1 MVRIA
6 LERELQVLEN
16 VLLDMAKAVDEMVN
30 GAILATERLDLPLS
44 EKIIKFDD
52 EIDYYEH
59 LVTKTAL
66 EIIALQQPVAK
77 DLRFIISAISI
88 ARNLERLADQAVNIA
103 ERVSVLYKNKDLL
116 IPKCKINL
124 FDMAK
129 EALHMLE
136 SAINAFV
143 TEDTKK
149 AYEVIAYD
157 DVVDKYKDDYMEQVK
172 ECMMHNVES
181 IEVGIEYI
189 IIIQNLERIADL
201 ATNIAEEV
209 IFTVQGKMPKLE
221 AKGIEFREDLRGI
234 VFKEVPVF
242 ELLKRHANLVLE
254 CVERLPLALEA
265 YFKGDKTHLEEIAR
279 HIIEIE
285 KEADKLKRNI
295 RGHLPKGLLL
305 PVEKFELFLYLKEQ
319 DAVVDAGEEL
329 LNWLSFRDFNFDS
342 YLKSQIMELLN
353 KSLDAVRP
361 LVKMIELSA
370 AFLITRDKD
379 ARENS
384 KEIIRDIRYRQYLT
398 EEMGY
403 SLKKDVFQI
412 IQEPVSLFYT
422 LKLIEIIL
430 GISHHA
436 ENAADLMR
444 AMIAK

>member
-6 LERELQVLEN
+6 LEKELQMLKN
-16 VLLDMAKAVDEMVN
+16 LLLDMAKAVDEMVN
-30 GAILATERLDLPLS
+30 GAIMAIEKLDLTLG
-44 EKIIKFDD
+44 EKIVKFDD

-59 LVTKTAL
+59 LVIKTAL

-77 DLRFIISAISI
+77 DLRFVISTINI
-88 ARNLERLADQAVNIA
+88 ARNLERLADQSVNIA
-103 ERVSVLYKNKDLL
+103 ERVPVLYKNKDLL

-129 EALHMLE
+129 EALFMLE

-149 AYEVIAYD
+149 AQEVISYD
-157 DVVDKYKDDYMEQVK
+157 DVVDNYKDNYMEQVK

-181 IEVGIEYI
+181 IEIGVEYI

-209 IFTVQGKMPKLE
+209 LFTVIGKMPKAE
-221 AKGIEFREDLRGI
+221 VKGKEFKEEVREI

-242 ELLKRHANLVLE
+242 ELLKKHALLILE

-265 YFKGDKTHLEEIAR
+265 YFEGNRSNLEEIAR

-319 DAVVDAGEEL
+319 DAIVDAGEEL
-329 LNWLSFRDFNFDS
+329 LNWLTFKELSLDSDF
-342 YLKSQIMELLN
+342 KTQTMKLLN
-353 KSLDAVRP
+353 QSLEAVRP
-361 LVKMIELSA
+361 LIKVIELSA
-370 AFLITRDKD
+370 SFLNTRDEE

-384 KEIIRDIRYRQYLT
+384 KEIIRDIRYKQYLT
-398 EEMGY
+398 EELGY
-403 SLKKDVFQI
+403 FLKKEIFKR
-412 IQEPVSLFYT
+412 IQDPISLFYT
-422 LKLIEIIL
+422 LKLVEILL
-430 GISHHA
+430 GIAHHA